1 MKKKRMVIYD
11 HDKVYAANL
20 MEYLEGMEDFPY
32 AISAFSQ
39 REILLEFAK
48 TTTVSLLLASET
60 SYQEIRN
67 EIETEQVMI
76 LNESGELTWKDLQ
89 NIRKFQSADR
99 IVQEIMHYYV
109 EETAVLPDKL
119 TLRGTA
125 KLIGLYSPVRRC
137 SQTTLGLTLGQ
148 ILAEDNKT
156 LYLNFES
163 LSGFPYLMGYDG
175 GRDLTD
181 LLYLLEKAPKRFPLQ
196 LRASIRKLENL
207 DYVPPMNAMHQ
218 LLLVRPE
225 QWVRLVSAVIKEGD
239 YDVVILDLSE
249 GMQGLFEILRMCS
262 HIYTVVKEDRYAKAK
277 IAQYEQLLA
286 LCEYEDILK
295 KTVKRRVPFIKEL
308 TEDFLFHPG
317 GELACYVKKMLKE
330 DGI

>member
-11 HDKVYAANL
+11 HDKAYAESL
-20 MEYLEGMEDFPY
+20 TEYLEGMEDFPY
-32 AISAFSQ
+32 AISAFSGK
-39 REILLEFAK
+39 EALLEFTK
-48 TTTVSLLLASET
+48 VTPVSLLLVSET
-60 SYQEIRN
+60 SYEEIRD
-67 EIETEQVMI
+67 EIEPEQVMI

-109 EETAVLPDKL
+109 EETEVLPDKL

-148 ILAEDNKT
+148 ILAENNKT

-175 GRDLTD
+175 GRDLAD
-181 LLYLLEKAPKRFPLQ
+181 LLYLMEKAPKRFPFQ
-196 LRASIRKLENL
+196 LRASVRKLENL

-225 QWVRLVSAVIKEGD
+225 QWIRLVSSVIKEGD

-249 GMQGLFEILRMCS
+249 GMQGLFELLRMCS
-262 HIYTVVKEDRYAKAK
+262 HVYTVIKEDRYAKAK

-286 LCEYEDILK
+286 LCEYEDVLK
-295 KTVKRRVPFIKEL
+295 KTLKRRVPFIKEL
-308 TEDFLFHPG
+308 SEDFIYRPG
-317 GELACYVKKMLKE
+317 GELACYVKRMLKE
-330 DGI
+330 DGL